1 MTAAERQHRWR
12 VGLAFGLVYFFW
24 GSTYLGIRIAVEHIP
39 APLAM
44 GVRFAVAGPLL
55 LAVCKLQGRRLAVA
69 RRDWLRLAAIG
80 LLLLTGGNMV
90 VAWSEQS
97 VASGLAALIVA
108 VVPLWVALIEA
119 GILKGERLHGRGF
132 LGLALG
138 IGGLLV
144 LLWPELRAPGTLG
157 RRELLGCLTLI
168 AASLSWASGSVLSR
182 RSELKVDAFVAAG
195 WETTIGGVAN
205 LAIALALGDHHRAV
219 WTLRGAGAI
228 VYLIIFGS
236 WVGFSAYTW
245 LLNHVPTAKVATYAY
260 VNPVVAVFLGWLV
273 LSEAVTGYILAGTVV
288 IIAAVALVNSSKVQ
302 ARAPTAP
309 QPRPE
314 EMPAYEP
321 GAD

>member
-12 VGLAFGLVYFFW
+12 VALAFGLVYVFW

-39 APLAM
+39 AALAM
-44 GVRFAVAGPLL
+44 GVRFVIAGPAMLV
-55 LAVCKLQGRRLAVA
+55 VCKLQGRRVA
-69 RRDWLRLAAIG
+69 LNRGEWLRVAAIG
-80 LLLLTGGNMV
+80 LLLLTGGNMM
-90 VAWSEQS
+90 VAWSEQT
-97 VASGLAALIVA
+97 VASGLAALSVA
-108 VVPLWVALIEA
+108 VVPLWVTLIEA
-119 GILKGERLHGRGF
+119 GILKGERLRGRGF

-138 IGGLLV
+138 ICGLLV
-144 LLWPELRAPGTLG
+144 LLWPELRASNALG
-157 RRELLGCLTLI
+157 RRELVGCLTLI
-168 AASLSWASGSVLSR
+168 AASLSWAAGSVLSR

-195 WETTIGGVAN
+195 WETTLGGLAN
-205 LAIALALGDHHRAV
+205 LGIALAAGNLRHTT

-236 WVGFSAYTW
+236 WVGFSAYIW

-260 VNPVVAVFLGWLV
+260 VNPVVAVFLGWLI
-273 LSEAVTGYILAGTVV
+273 LSEPVTGYILAGTVV

-302 ARAPTAP
+302 ARPEVGP
-309 QPRPE
+309 EPRPE